1 MKISENKLVILQYK
15 LSVKTENGE
24 IQHIIRGYETP
35 KIYFKELDAN
45 IKRIKI

>member
-24 IQHIIRGYETP
+24 L
-35 KIYFKELDAN
+35 ELTLALSYGRS
-45 IKRIKI
+45 K